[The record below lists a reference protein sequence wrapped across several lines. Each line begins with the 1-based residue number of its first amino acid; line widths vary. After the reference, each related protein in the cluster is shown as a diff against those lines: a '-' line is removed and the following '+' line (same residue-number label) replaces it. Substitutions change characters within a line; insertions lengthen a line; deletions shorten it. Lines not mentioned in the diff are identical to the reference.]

1 MQRFNSYI
9 IRHLDD
15 ATPAKCPKCDQEK
28 PMSEYYTHSIRG
40 DGAIRYRPYCRKCR
54 SNGSRKNWSR
64 PVHSAIIAANTQN
77 CRFCN
82 IEKPLD
88 AFYANGCFADGVKK
102 YRSRCKQCVLLL
114 SKQAYPKIYISKAI
128 KRSSSPK
135 NFISGILNHATKR
148 KQHLIFDIDLMY
160 LLQLYENQKG
170 CCALS
175 GVQMTYIAG
184 NGKVNTNISIDRIDS
199 SKGYSKG
206 NVQFVCDIVNRMKQ
220 DLSEIDLLIW
230 CKHIVK
236 ALK

>member
-1 MQRFNSYI
+1 MMQLQQNVQSVIKKSQCLSTTHTAYEEMGR
-9 IRHLDD
+9 LDIVHIVVN
-15 ATPAKCPKCDQEK
+15 AEAMEV
-28 PMSEYYTHSIRG
+28 E
-40 DGAIRYRPYCRKCR
+40 
-54 SNGSRKNWSR
+54 KNWSR